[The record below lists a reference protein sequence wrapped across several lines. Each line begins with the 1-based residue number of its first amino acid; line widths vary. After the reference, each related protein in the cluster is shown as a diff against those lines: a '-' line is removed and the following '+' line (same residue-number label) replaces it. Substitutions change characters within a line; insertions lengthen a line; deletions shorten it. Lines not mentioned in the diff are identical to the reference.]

1 MDSLSQIVLG
11 ASVAAV
17 VAPAGQRRRALL
29 IGAALGT
36 LPDLDVLIHFGDPVR
51 DFTMHRGFSHSL
63 FVLPWVGLALW
74 GMWLAVSPLPRSD
87 RWRWLLAFQL
97 ALLTHPLLDAMTVYG
112 TQLWWPL
119 QSPPVMIGSI
129 FIIDPLY
136 TVWLLIGVVAAWIL
150 RERARAGFWL
160 VMGLLLSTAY
170 LGWTVF
176 AQQHILRAMR
186 IDQAERGV
194 TDARILA
201 TPTPLNSIA
210 WRIVVMRGDGDY
222 LEGWYS
228 FAAPARSALMQPHAG
243 NRALIEPLVDDWN
256 VQRLAWFSSGWYG
269 VEQIGEQIVVE
280 DLRMGEEGQYVF
292 RFAVGE
298 QRDGRTVAI
307 APQALDWPA
316 RFNRATLEKVWRRVR
331 TGS

>member
-17 VAPAGQRRRALL
+17 IAPAGHRRRALL

-51 DFTMHRGFSHSL
+51 EYTMHRGFSHSL
-63 FVLPWVGLALW
+63 LVLPWVALALW
-74 GMWLAVSPLPRSD
+74 GLTLAVSPLMRAQ
-87 RWRWLLAFQL
+87 RWRWLLAFEL

-136 TVWLLIGVVAAWIL
+136 TLWLLIGVVAAWFL
-150 RERARAGFWL
+150 REKARAGVWL
-160 VMGLLLSTAY
+160 AMGLLLSTGY

-176 AQQHILRAMR
+176 AQQHIQRAMR
-186 IDQAERGV
+186 ADQAQRGV
-194 TDARILA
+194 SDARILV

-210 WRIVVMRGDGDY
+210 WRIVVMRGNGDY

-228 FAAPARSALMQPHAG
+228 FAAPARTAFMQPYPG
-243 NRALIEPLVDDWN
+243 NRELIEPLADNWN
-256 VQRLAWFSSGWYG
+256 VQRLAWFSSDWYG
-269 VEQIGEQIVVE
+269 VEQIDGRVVIE

-298 QRDGRTVAI
+298 QRDGDTVAI
-307 APQALDWPA
+307 APEALAWPV
-316 RFNRATLEKVWRRVR
+316 RLDRATFQKLWRRIR